1 MQLNINVYYGV
12 IIMRKRFFAK
22 AIVSLSAIFGIVA
35 LSAFSAG
42 AVVIDDDLSIVSA
55 EESAQISAAFD
66 LALPSKYSSRDL
78 GYVTEIKQQRYNECW
93 AVSGISAFE
102 TKLLKEGFSVQNMSF
117 DHVNLWATKHS
128 NGKGW
133 QRSYQDGGYSYTFL
147 GYLTSWQG
155 GVETADL
162 GDFDI
167 TSGITSDDIDT
178 TLAKYGA
185 TAIEYLDRN
194 DTDSIK
200 RAIMEN
206 GGVYGAYA
214 TSASCLSTDRTSYF
228 MPESY
233 AGSSVNHGVEIVG
246 WDNNYA
252 RSNFNGLVGQKPK
265 KPGAWLAR
273 NSYGNNNSLG
283 GYVWIS
289 YEDKY
294 IFTDRFKPLYAVKS
308 VQEINDNT
316 RLEQNEIYG
325 ATFDIEIENCNEV
338 AYINRFDFSNGYNTL
353 DKVIFE
359 TECKNADYT
368 IYYVPDDY
376 TGKPFADKDK
386 WTKLY
391 NGTADYSGYICADI
405 SDYTLPLGYGSIAVV
420 INTERLNSRLDKAED
435 EYKSPSLGTCE
446 WVTNGDTGE
455 YVLINDA
462 HYGDSYILYDNNMR
476 DLLEWYKQENNDDLG
491 GTFVIKAVTTGKGAE
506 VTLPGDVTLDGK
518 VNISDA
524 TEIQKYLAGYFNFS
538 EVRKLNADI
547 NGDGNISIADATAI
561 QKIIAGYE

>member
-1 MQLNINVYYGV
+1 MSKG
-12 IIMRKRFFAK
+12 FFAK
-22 AIVSLSAIFGIVA
+22 AIVSLSATFGIIA

-42 AVVIDDDLSIVSA
+42 AVVIDNDLSDVCA
-55 EESAQISAAFD
+55 DESEISTTAD
-66 LALPSKYSSRDL
+66 ISLPSKYSSRDL
-78 GYVTEIKQQRYNECW
+78 GYVTEIKQQKYNECW
-93 AVSGISAFE
+93 AVSGISVFE
-102 TKLLKEGFSVQNMSF
+102 SKLLKEGFSVKNMSF
-117 DHVNLWATKHS
+117 DHLNIWSTKHE

-133 QRSYQDGGYSYTFL
+133 QRNYEAGGYSWNAV

-155 GVETADL
+155 GVETEDL

-178 TLAKYGA
+178 SLAKYG
-185 TAIEYLDRN
+185 TTSVEYLNKN

-214 TSASCLSTDRTSYF
+214 TSTSCLSTDRLSYF

-233 AGSSVNHGVEIVG
+233 SGSSINHGVEIVG

-252 RSNFNGLVGQKPK
+252 RSNFNGSVGEKPK

-273 NSYGNNNSLG
+273 NSYGNSNSLG
-283 GYVWIS
+283 GYFWIS

-294 IFTDRFKPLYAVKS
+294 IFDSRYYPLYTINS
-308 VQEINDNT
+308 VQEIDEHT
-316 RLEQNEIYG
+316 RLEQKEIYG
-325 ATFDIEIENCNEV
+325 ATIDIEIENCNEV
-338 AYINRFDFSNGYNTL
+338 AYLNRFDFSNGYNTL

-368 IYYVPDDY
+368 IYYVPD
-376 TGKPFADKDK
+376 GNSAKPVADKSK

-391 NGTADYSGYICADI
+391 SGTADYAGYICADI

-420 INTERLNSRLDKAED
+420 INTEQLNSGFDSSDE
-435 EYKSPSLGTCE
+435 EYKNPSIGTCE

-455 YVLINDA
+455 YMFINDS
-462 HYGDSYILYDNNMR
+462 HYGDSYIFYDNNMR
-476 DLLEWYKQENNDDLG
+476 DLLDWYKQENNDNLG
-491 GTFVIKAVTTGKGAE
+491 GTLVIKAVTTGNGAE
-506 VTLPGDVTLDGK
+506 VSLLGDVTLDGQ
-518 VNISDA
+518 VNITDA
-524 TEIQKYLAGYFNFS
+524 TEIQKYLAGNIDFT
-538 EVRKLNADI
+538 EVRKLNADV
-547 NGDGNISIADATAI
+547 NGDGNITIADATTI
-561 QKIIAGYE
+561 QKIIAGIE

>member
-1 MQLNINVYYGV
+1 
-12 IIMRKRFFAK
+12 MRKGFFAK
-22 AIVSLSAIFGIVA
+22 AIVLSSATFGIIA
-35 LSAFSAG
+35 LSAYGAG
-42 AVVIDDDLSIVSA
+42 AVVIDNSSSSVSA
-55 EESAQISAAFD
+55 DESAIVAAAD
-66 LALPSKYSSRDL
+66 TSIPSKYSSRDL
-78 GYVTEIKQQRYNECW
+78 GYVTGIKQQKYNECW
-93 AVSGISAFE
+93 AVSGISVFE

-117 DHVNLWATKHS
+117 DHLNIWATRHS

-133 QRSYQDGGYSYTFL
+133 QRSYTDGGYSTTVL

-155 GVETADL
+155 GVETEDL

-178 TLAKYGA
+178 SLAKYG
-185 TAIEYLDRN
+185 TTSVEYLYKN

-206 GGVYGAYA
+206 GGVYAGYA
-214 TSASCLSTDRTSYF
+214 TSASCLSTDRLSYF

-233 AGSSVNHGVEIVG
+233 NGSSVNHGVEIVG

-252 RSNFNGLVGQKPK
+252 RSNFNGTVGEKPK

-273 NSYGNNNSLG
+273 NSYGNSNSLG
-283 GYVWIS
+283 GYFWIS

-294 IFTDRFKPLYAVKS
+294 IFDSRYQPLYTIKS
-308 VQEINDNT
+308 VQEIDENT

-325 ATFDIEIENCNEV
+325 ATFDIEIESSNEV

-359 TECKNADYT
+359 TVCKNADYT
-368 IYYVPDDY
+368 VYYVPDDY
-376 TGKPFADKDK
+376 SAKPVADKSK

-391 NGTADYSGYICADI
+391 SGTADYAGYICADI

-420 INTERLNSRLDKAED
+420 INTEKLNVGLDKTD
-435 EYKSPSLGTCE
+435 ENYTNPSLGTCE
-446 WVTNGDTGE
+446 WVTNRDTGE

-462 HYGDSYILYDNNMR
+462 HYGDSYIMYDNNMR
-476 DLLEWYKQENNDDLG
+476 DLLDWYKQENNDDLG
-491 GTFVIKAVTTGKGAE
+491 GTFVIKAVTKGSGAK
-506 VTLPGDVTLDGK
+506 VTLLGDVNLDGK
-518 VNISDA
+518 VNVTDA
-524 TEIQKYLAGYFNFS
+524 TAIQKYLAGSTEFS
-538 EVRKLNADI
+538 DVRKLNADV
-547 NGDGNISIADATAI
+547 NGDGNISITDATTI
-561 QKIIAGYE
+561 QKIIAGFE